1 MSWDNFHGF
10 LFKKIKMSV
19 NFTKNIIYIGKI
31 PPYFYTRVTIGV
43 KIKENDDY
51 RSLQNKTKAIK
62 KAP

>member
-1 MSWDNFHGF
+1 
-10 LFKKIKMSV
+10 MSV
-19 NFTKNIIYIGKI
+19 NFTKKIIYIGKI

-51 RSLQNKTKAIK
+51 GSLQNKTKAIQ